1 MFQIQ
6 SRHVD
11 VGNPVGK
18 NKIKKKVRAAV
29 FPVLWSGPPGQFGA
43 EMSFES
49 RTTRSARGGGRI
61 AIAWS
66 GRRSRLLGFPWI
78 GPCRGTS
85 DVSLVLYTLV
95 ICDRSDGDEEP
106 PRPR

>member
-6 SRHVD
+6 SSHVE

-18 NKIKKKVRAAV
+18 RNKTKKKVRPAV
-29 FPVLWSGPPGQFGA
+29 FPVLSPTSSVRIRQ
-43 EMSFES
+43 EDFES

-66 GRRSRLLGFPWI
+66 ARRSRLLGFL
-78 GPCRGTS
+78 GLGRVEARATGA
-85 DVSLVLYTLV
+85 LVLYTLV
-95 ICDRSDGDEEP
+95 ICDRSDGDDETT
-106 PRPR
+106 

>member
-18 NKIKKKVRAAV
+18 NKIKKKVRAAA
-29 FPVLWSGPPGQFGA
+29 FAVLWS
-43 EMSFES
+43 
-49 RTTRSARGGGRI
+49 TRSV
-61 AIAWS
+61 
-66 GRRSRLLGFPWI
+66 RSRDELRISHDEICQGWGQDCNRVVGQAHSAAGLPWI